1 MSNIKISALGGMGE
15 NGKNMY
21 LIEVDERIF
30 VLDAGLIYPKIDL
43 YGIDAVVP
51 NIDYLIENQNRIEG
65 VFISHGHVDHIGALP
80 YLLKNIR
87 TRVYA
92 TPFTVSLIEAHL
104 KDDGINLKNCK
115 LIKVNTNK
123 VLKFG
128 NIKVNFF
135 NVNHALPEAAIIT
148 IETQDGLIVYATDF
162 NFSRSLNEKYKIDY
176 EKLLEL
182 SKNKVL
188 AVMAESVGIQDV
200 NRATNSEKFEAEIF
214 NCLSKTHNNVFI
226 ATYSTDVSR
235 IQQIIKIAEAL
246 DKKVAFFNR
255 KGEQIVT
262 TALKTKYLEIKDDTL
277 VDLDTINKQDLVV
290 FICGNHTDPYYLIS
304 RIINNNYKN
313 IKITKDDLIIG
324 LSDAVSGTEKYVI
337 KSLDEIYKYDLKFKS
352 IDNKMLRTSHATASD
367 LTQLYDISKPTYYIP
382 IKGEMR
388 HLAKHLALLDDLNI
402 DKEKIKDLQDGNVL
416 HFENGLYQKT
426 TQRPLK
432 EIFVDGSLTGAV
444 NENIV
449 NERYALANNGIIEIV
464 LYIDS
469 KKKNIVKDA
478 TIITKG
484 FVYEKLDEDKL
495 EQIHTIIDR
504 LTKTYFNKKL
514 FVIDDLQNAITNE
527 VNKIIYRLI
536 KAHATIIPVVI
547 DLKNANYK

>member
-135 NVNHALPEAAIIT
+135 NVNHALPEDAIIT

-469 KKKNIVKDA
+469 KKKIIVKDA